1 MNLYIVEWQPWW
13 IHFHFFWSILSFYP
27 CFCSLRVIQ
36 LKILLVKLFLEQLQF
51 VRRFTEKRLMLLHHW
66 QQYQNVSI
74 FSEET
79 CSTAILLLTIHMAY
93 QSEFFTYQLD
103 FSFFWALY
111 LYHLPSCFRICS
123 CFFSLFWMLKM
134 LVYVY
139 EVRFTQ
145 WKTSI
150 TLLVTRVLRNNWW
163 NINKKKTISSRS
175 WNTDEKEKKSKKRKA
190 TVKFF
195 ALQKNIIN
203 TIIIVL
209 TLNML

>member
-1 MNLYIVEWQPWW
+1 
-13 IHFHFFWSILSFYP
+13 
-27 CFCSLRVIQ
+27 
-36 LKILLVKLFLEQLQF
+36 
-51 VRRFTEKRLMLLHHW
+51 MLLHHW

-74 FSEET
+74 FSEKT

-93 QSEFFTYQLD
+93 QWISFFTEFFTYQLD
-103 FSFFWALY
+103 FSFFWALN
-111 LYHLPSCFRICS
+111 LYHLPSCFRISS

-139 EVRFTQ
+139 KVRFTQ

-163 NINKKKTISSRS
+163 NINKKKTIPSRS

-190 TVKFF
+190 TAKFF
-195 ALQKNIIN
+195 ALHKNIIN
-203 TIIIVL
+203 PIIIVL